1 MLALPS
7 AAPAGAS
14 TSAKPPPAKV
24 VRAALPPGKISYI
37 LVIELENEGYN
48 LTFSPTSPARYLNT
62 TLRQSGELLQNYY
75 AVGHDSLDNYIAE
88 ISGQAPTEDTQA
100 DCADNGFSFANVEPG
115 TPDADKAVNPGQVD
129 GAGCV
134 YPSSVQTIANQLDAK
149 YPPNKTTHVAAWR
162 AYEQDMGNTP
172 SRDGGKADPSGG
184 TDCGHPAIG
193 ATDTAEVAT
202 PTDQYTTR
210 HNPFV
215 WFHSIIDNTAEC
227 DANVVPLG
235 PLAANGTPS
244 PSGHLA
250 HDLGSL
256 KTTPRFG
263 FITPN
268 LCNDGHDD
276 PCAGPNSVG
285 TNTGGLVGADD
296 FLRTW
301 VPLIAKSP
309 AYRSGQLLVV
319 ITFDE
324 ADDNDATACCG
335 EVSGPNTHAP
345 GDAGDA
351 TDAQAPGGG
360 QVGALLLNSKYIVPG
375 STDTK
380 GVYNHYSALRSYEDL
395 LGLTKGGADGE
406 GHLGFAAAKGLVPF
420 GSDVFPQ
427 HYNAPKA
434 KSTS

>member
-1 MLALPS
+1 
-7 AAPAGAS
+7 
-14 TSAKPPPAKV
+14 
-24 VRAALPPGKISYI
+24 
-37 LVIELENEGYN
+37 
-48 LTFSPTSPARYLNT
+48 
-62 TLRQSGELLQNYY
+62 
-75 AVGHDSLDNYIAE
+75 
-88 ISGQAPTEDTQA
+88 
-100 DCADNGFSFANVEPG
+100 
-115 TPDADKAVNPGQVD
+115 
-129 GAGCV
+129 
-134 YPSSVQTIANQLDAK
+134 
-149 YPPNKTTHVAAWR
+149 VAAWR

-268 LCNDGHDD
+268 LCNDGHDALCVD
-276 PCAGPNSVG
+276 GRR
-285 TNTGGLVGADD
+285 GGLAAINE
-296 FLRTW
+296 FLKKW
-301 VPLIAKSP
+301 VPLITRSP
-309 AYRSGQLLVV
+309 AFLADGLVI

-324 ADDNDATACCG
+324 SDGAGAEGSSACCG
-335 EVSGPNTHAP
+335 ELVLP
-345 GDAGDA
+345 GA
-351 TDAQAPGGG
+351 TFQPGFKGPGGG
-360 QVGALLLNSKYIVPG
+360 RIGAVVLSRFVKPG
-375 STDTK
+375 TVSALP
-380 GVYNHYSALRSYEDL
+380 YNHYSLLRTVEEIFALPP
-395 LGLTKGGADGE
+395 LGY
-406 GHLGFAAAKGLVPF
+406 AAEPNLKVF
-420 GSDVFPQ
+420 GPDVFTDAARHPPAQ
-427 HYNAPKA
+427 
-434 KSTS
+434 